1 MANKALCV
9 GINDY
14 PVDGAD
20 LMGCVNDAN
29 AWADLLVTRFD
40 FSRGSVKMLTD
51 RRAKKQPILD
61 GLKSLIAG
69 SKEGDVLVFTNS
81 SHGSYVPDKDND
93 EPEGYDETMCPW
105 DVKDAHITDDELRAI
120 LEGIPRGVRFTLIS
134 DSCHSGSVTRASLDE
149 IIPGRRE
156 RFKDKRRVRF
166 LNPALVSRT
175 RLLPDA
181 MRAKPRGRIGTQS
194 GMRHV
199 LVSGCR
205 DEEYSYDARIGGKF
219 HGAMTYHAIKAIR
232 AARYKI
238 TPTQLTRE
246 LNRLLPAAGY
256 EQHPQVSGQA
266 AAKRRPIFT

>member
-1 MANKALCV
+1 VANKALCV

-20 LMGCVNDAN
+20 LQGCVNDAN

-51 RRAKKQPILD
+51 RRAKKKPILD

-69 SKEGDVLVFTNS
+69 SKEGDILVFTNS
-81 SHGSYVPDKDND
+81 SHGSYIPDTDDD

-105 DVKDAHITDDELRAI
+105 DVKDAQITDDELRGI
-120 LEGIPRGVRFTLIS
+120 LEDIPRGVRFTLIS
-134 DSCHSGSVTRASLDE
+134 DSCHSGSVTRAALDE
-149 IIPGRRE
+149 IFPGRVA

-166 LNPALVSRT
+166 LNPALVRRT
-175 RLLPDA
+175 RLLPNA
-181 MRAKPRGRIGTQS
+181 QAAKPRGRIGTQS

-199 LVSGCR
+199 LLSGCR
-205 DEEYSYDARIGGKF
+205 DDEYSYDARIGSKF

-238 TPTQLTRE
+238 TPAQLGRE
-246 LNRLLPAAGY
+246 LNRMLPAAGY
-256 EQHPQVSGQA
+256 DQHPQVSGQA
-266 AAKRRPIFT
+266 ASKRRPIFT